1 MEKQEEYFKQTKQF
15 IFTKIKRKRK
25 RKIYSTHT
33 VNYDEYNTNK
43 IYSKLN

>member
-1 MEKQEEYFKQTKQF
+1 MEKQEEYLKQTKQF
-15 IFTKIKRKRK
+15 IFTKIKRK